1 LTGDLAS
8 SFDLLCERAGLKL
21 TVECEALPQP
31 VYVDRD
37 MWDKIVLN
45 LLSNAFKFTFDGGI
59 NVRLRDT
66 GGRVELSVS
75 DTGVGIPAS
84 ELPYV
89 FERFHRVEG
98 QRGRTHEGSGI
109 GLALVRELVNLLGG
123 QVTAASEVDR
133 GTTFTVTL
141 PYGQVPAAATVA
153 LPSRD
158 MHAATSAPA
167 FVQEALRWLPRPDT
181 AQTAPTD
188 VSRSE
193 ASKEPADEKSGGEPR
208 LRVLIA
214 DDNADMRDYVE
225 RMLSAHYDVESVG
238 TGMDALR
245 VIRKRRPDLLLSDVM
260 MPVRDGFALLR
271 EIRSNPELK
280 SLPVILLSAR
290 AGEEAK
296 IEGLE
301 AGADDYLIKPFSAQE
316 LLARVNA
323 NITLARLRHEISSEL
338 EAQKVRLQAV
348 LDTVPVA
355 VWFTFDGAG
364 QHVIGNR
371 RAAEMVR
378 LPEMANA
385 SLSVPPAQAPQH
397 YRVFKDGVELPPERL
412 PLRRALMGETIT
424 NEEMELRFTDG
435 AVLSGLVQAAPLR
448 DQSGKIVGAVS
459 AGLDITER
467 KRTEEHRLLLLNELN
482 HRVKNTLATV
492 QSIAVQSFRRAR
504 TDTSGREMFQSRLL
518 ALSRAHDVL
527 TNESW
532 EGANLS
538 DIAAQAI
545 IPYRDADP
553 TRFAVSGPAVWLS
566 AKMALSISMALHELA
581 TNAVKYGALSNEKG
595 RVSISWRT
603 LKEPDGRRLRLEWA
617 EKDGPPVV
625 PPRRKGFGSRLIER
639 GLAQELGGEVK
650 IEYEPQGV
658 WCEINANLD
667 A

>member
-1 LTGDLAS
+1 MLA
-8 SFDLLCERAGLKL
+8 
-21 TVECEALPQP
+21 
-31 VYVDRD
+31 
-37 MWDKIVLN
+37 
-45 LLSNAFKFTFDGGI
+45 
-59 NVRLRDT
+59 
-66 GGRVELSVS
+66 
-75 DTGVGIPAS
+75 
-84 ELPYV
+84 
-89 FERFHRVEG
+89 
-98 QRGRTHEGSGI
+98 
-109 GLALVRELVNLLGG
+109 
-123 QVTAASEVDR
+123 
-133 GTTFTVTL
+133 
-141 PYGQVPAAATVA
+141 
-153 LPSRD
+153 
-158 MHAATSAPA
+158 
-167 FVQEALRWLPRPDT
+167 
-181 AQTAPTD
+181 AQ
-188 VSRSE
+188 
-193 ASKEPADEKSGGEPR
+193 
-208 LRVLIA
+208 
-214 DDNADMRDYVE
+214 
-225 RMLSAHYDVESVG
+225 YDVESVG

-245 VIRKRRPDLLLSDVM
+245 VIRQRRPDLLLSDVM

-271 EIRSNPELK
+271 EIKSDPELK

-301 AGADDYLIKPFSAQE
+301 AGADDYLIKPFGAQE
-316 LLARVNA
+316 LLARVNT

-355 VWFTFDGAG
+355 VWFTFDSAG

-397 YRVFKDGVELPPERL
+397 YRVFKGGVELPPERL
-412 PLRRALMGETIT
+412 PLRRALLGETIT
-424 NEEMELRFTDG
+424 NEEMELHFTDG

-459 AGLDITER
+459 AGLDITGR
-467 KRTEEHRLLLLNELN
+467 RRTEEHRLLLLNELN

-504 TDTSGREMFQSRLL
+504 TDIGGREMFQSRLL

-538 DIAAQAI
+538 EITAQAI

-553 TRFAVSGPAVWLS
+553 TRFAVSGPHVWLS

-595 RVSISWRT
+595 RVSITWQT
-603 LKEPDGRRLRLEWA
+603 LQEPDGRRLRLEWS

-650 IEYEPQGV
+650 IGYDPQGV
-658 WCEINANLD
+658 WCEINARLD